1 MATDERR
8 NLTESPAPE
17 SRRSTAPAHR
27 EDWSAFWS
35 DPFANF
41 WRGMAPS
48 RRFAQEMDRWFQHP
62 GVSRGGEMDAT
73 DRSRA
78 WAPEIETFQ
87 RGDEFV
93 VRADLPGMR
102 RDDITVHANEGA
114 LTIEGERRSEED
126 ERRSGY
132 YRSERSYG
140 RFCRVIPLPD
150 GALTDTARAS
160 FKEGVLEVVL
170 HAPPH
175 EVSRGRRIDITDGGT
190 VKTDKPTIYPE

>member
-8 NLTESPAPE
+8 NLTEPPPPE
-17 SRRSTAPAHR
+17 SSRSAAPAHR

-35 DPFANF
+35 DPIANV
-41 WRGMAPS
+41 WRGMAPGHG
-48 RRFAQEMDRWFQHP
+48 FAREMDRWFHHP
-62 GVSRGGEMDAT
+62 GFSRGGDVNAT
-73 DRSRA
+73 GGPGA
-78 WAPEIETFQ
+78 WAPDIETFQ

-102 RDDITVHANEGA
+102 REDVTVHANDGA
-114 LTIEGERRSEED
+114 LTIEGERRSEQD
-126 ERRSGY
+126 ERRGGY
-132 YRSERSYG
+132 YRTERSYG

-190 VKTDKPTIYPE
+190 SQTDNPTIYPE